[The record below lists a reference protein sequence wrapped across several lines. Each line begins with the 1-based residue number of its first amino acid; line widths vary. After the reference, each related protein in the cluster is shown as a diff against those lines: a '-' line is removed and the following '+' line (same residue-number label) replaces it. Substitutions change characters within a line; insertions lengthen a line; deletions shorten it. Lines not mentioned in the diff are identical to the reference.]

1 MSEAKHK
8 AAPATK
14 TAAVPAAAGTGAML
28 GIQEGRVRAVIDS
41 VLPVVDGGRFPVKCI
56 AGEAVEVEA
65 HCFTDGHDK
74 LRVVLR
80 WHAAGASDE
89 YEVEMKPQANDI
101 WLAEFT
107 PPRAGRYRYTVMAWV
122 DHFES
127 WRHELERREIEAD
140 IRVALLVGAALI
152 DEVAARAAG
161 GDAAILAEWSAQLRT
176 AATDGGGDA
185 GAQKAMALDAA
196 RATNR

>member
-14 TAAVPAAAGTGAML
+14 KAAVPAAAGTGAML
-28 GIQEGRVRAVIDS
+28 GVQEGRVRAVIDA

-89 YEVEMKPQANDI
+89 YEVEMKPQANDV
-101 WLAEFT
+101 WRAEFT

-127 WRHELERREIEAD
+127 WRRELERRDDPVD
-140 IRVALLVGAALI
+140 IRMALLVGSALI
-152 DEVAARAAG
+152 DEVAARATG
-161 GDAAILAEWSAQLRT
+161 SDAAILAEW
-176 AATDGGGDA
+176 
-185 GAQKAMALDAA
+185 
-196 RATNR
+196 